1 MIGLDMYIIKSG
13 YPISYNILYLYLY
26 LICEMNKKNKMKY
39 ILFVMFKI
47 NIILHSNIFYWK
59 T

>member
-47 NIILHSNIFYWK
+47 NIILHSNIFY
-59 T
+59 